1 MVISAFFAAQTLLA
15 ANLTP
20 ALLVRHGPK
29 AYDLAVEMVK
39 TDAGVRAAFRVS
51 APSPRP
57 AHVWSAPRARDQHLG
72 TLLPGRGCF
81 VGVREEYVP
90 LVGPLID
97 ELLDK
102 FFHQGGKR
110 HAQQWQSW
118 LDAASGKDGAT
129 ALRTKLKVLQV
140 CASPQPA
147 H

>member
-1 MVISAFFAAQTLLA
+1 VISTSGHFCLDVCESR
-15 ANLTP
+15 
-20 ALLVRHGPK
+20 VRC
-29 AYDLAVEMVK
+29 AV
-39 TDAGVRAAFRVS
+39 
-51 APSPRP
+51 
-57 AHVWSAPRARDQHLG
+57 Q
-72 TLLPGRGCF
+72 GCF